1 MDLGLGPVL
10 DAFDRLPAGGA
21 AVLATV
27 IETGGSTYRKPG
39 AMMLIEANGQTHGL
53 LSGGCLEAD
62 LAAHAAGVVN
72 SGQPKTVSYDMLSG
86 DEMPW
91 DLGLGCRGLVRVLL
105 IRLAAAHPVFTRL
118 VQMQAAGQRALLM
131 LVCGSELDWLPA
143 GTLLLPDSGDRWPG
157 LPDHPEAGRIKAAV
171 PDKRPRRSELLALD
185 TSRGQA
191 RMLLVPINPPRRLL
205 LLGAGPDAA
214 PLVELAECIGW
225 QVDVADHR
233 PAYIERIADRVTT
246 GQALTLR
253 PEDLDKTRLL
263 AAADAAVVMSH
274 HLDTDRG
281 WMAQVV
287 KHPVA
292 YIGLLGPAER
302 RRNVLEDIPAEHQR
316 RVHGPAGLDI
326 GAELPE
332 TIALSILA
340 EAHAVLKHRSGGA
353 LSEKEMETQPDHG

>member
-10 DAFDRLPAGGA
+10 DAFGRLPAGGA

-27 IETGGSTYRKPG
+27 IETRGSTYRKPG
-39 AMMLIEANGQTHGL
+39 AMMLIEASGQTRGL
-53 LSGGCLEAD
+53 LSGGCLEGD
-62 LAAHAAGVVN
+62 LAAHAAAVLA
-72 SGQPKTVSYDMLSG
+72 SGQAKTVSYDMLSG

-105 IRLAAAHPVFTRL
+105 TRLAAGHPAVTRL
-118 VQMQAAGQRALLM
+118 AEMQAAGQRGLLIQ
-131 LVCGSELDWLPA
+131 VCHSELDWLPA

-157 LPDHPEAGRIKAAV
+157 LPDHPEAGRIKAAL
-171 PDKRPRRSELLALD
+171 PGKHPRQAESLELDSA
-185 TSRGQA
+185 RGQV
-191 RMLLVPINPPRRLL
+191 RMLLVPISPPRRLL

-214 PLVELAECIGW
+214 PLVELAERIGW

-233 PAYIERIADRVTT
+233 PAYIERIADRVST
-246 GQALTLR
+246 GQAQTLR
-253 PEDLDKTRLL
+253 PEEIDKTRLL
-263 AAADAAVVMSH
+263 ASADAVVVMSH

-281 WMAQVV
+281 WIARVV
-287 KHPVA
+287 EHPVT

-302 RRNVLEDIPAEHQR
+302 RRNVLEDIPEMHHS

-340 EAHAVLKHRSGGA
+340 EAHAVLNQRSGGA
-353 LSEKEMETQPDHG
+353 LSEKGMEIKPDHG